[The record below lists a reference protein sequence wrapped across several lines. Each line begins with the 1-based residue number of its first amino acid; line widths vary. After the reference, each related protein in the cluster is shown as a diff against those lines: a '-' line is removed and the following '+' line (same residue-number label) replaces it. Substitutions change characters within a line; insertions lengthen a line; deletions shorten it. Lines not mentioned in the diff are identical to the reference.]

1 MKAKYA
7 VITGIEYENGRSEE
21 IVNVLTPDPECDV
34 VGLVVDG
41 EVVIA
46 WTPEEFTQFVQMC
59 IRAGFKSFELLA
71 GL

>member
-1 MKAKYA
+1 MKYT

-21 IVNVLTPDPECDV
+21 IVNVLTPEPEYDV

-41 EVVIA
+41 ELVLA
-46 WTPEEFTQFVQMC
+46 WTPEEFTEFVQMC
-59 IRAGFKSFELLA
+59 VKAGFKSFELLA